1 MHCVLGVLS
10 GYSRATKNDV
20 ALHMVFIGRLLVTCD
35 IDAQEKRDV
44 TTSDLP
50 GAFLHVGNDEYI
62 IKQLQGKLV
71 EMMA

>member
-1 MHCVLGVLS
+1 M
-10 GYSRATKNDV
+10 A
-20 ALHMVFIGRLLVTCD
+20 FIGRLLVTCD